1 MTPQP
6 RQLESQALRRR
17 SARRHASR
25 SGIRYGF
32 QSPFFRWIAAAAFVV
47 VVFLTWAVLAR
58 ALAPKGNTAATHFD
72 AIIVLGYPAD
82 DDGNPTPEQLA
93 RVSEG
98 VHEYER
104 GVAPRLIL
112 TGGSAHNKMIEAES
126 MARVARAQG
135 VPQSAI
141 VLEPLALSTID
152 NACFSARIMKQ
163 NGWRS
168 AEVISSKYHLPRA
181 GIIFNNLPRE
191 LAIDWRGH
199 GAPALGPDSEP
210 APGWAITS
218 SEVTKTVRYLLYARW
233 ADSCSP

>member
-1 MTPQP
+1 M
-6 RQLESQALRRR
+6 
-17 SARRHASR
+17 
-25 SGIRYGF
+25 I
-32 QSPFFRWIAAAAFVV
+32 RWITAGALAVMI
-47 VVFLTWAVLAR
+47 FLVWAVLAR
-58 ALAPKGNTAATHFD
+58 VFAPKGNTAATHFD

-82 DDGNPTPEQLA
+82 SDGNPTPEQLA

-104 GVAPRLIL
+104 GIAPRLIL
-112 TGGSAHNKMIEAES
+112 TGGAAHNNIVEAES

-141 VLEPLALSTID
+141 VLEPRALSTID
-152 NACFSARIMKQ
+152 NACYSARIMKQ

-168 AEVISSKYHLPRA
+168 AEVITSKYHLPRA
-181 GIIFNNLPRE
+181 GMIFNDLPRE

-199 GAPALGPDSEP
+199 GAPELGPDPES
-210 APGWAITS
+210 APGWAVTS

>member
-1 MTPQP
+1 LTPQP
-6 RQLESQALRRR
+6 RQLARQAPKRRPTRRGAARHGSQPRF
-17 SARRHASR
+17 
-25 SGIRYGF
+25 I
-32 QSPFFRWIAAAAFVV
+32 RWIALVALAA
-47 VVFLTWAVLAR
+47 VVFLVWAVLAR
-58 ALAPKGNTAATHFD
+58 VFAPKGNTAATHFD

-82 DDGNPTPEQLA
+82 NDGNPTPEQLA
-93 RVSEG
+93 RVTEG

-112 TGGSAHNKMIEAES
+112 TGGSAHNHIIEAES

-141 VLEPLALSTID
+141 VLEPRALSTID
-152 NACFSARIMKQ
+152 NACYSARIMKQ

-168 AEVISSKYHLPRA
+168 AEVITSNYHRPRA
-181 GIIFNNLPRE
+181 GIIFNHLPHE

-199 GAPALGPDSEP
+199 GAPELGPEPEP
-210 APGWAITS
+210 APGWAVTS

>member
-6 RQLESQALRRR
+6 RQLARQAPKRRPSR
-17 SARRHASR
+17 RGTARR
-25 SGIRYGF
+25 GF
-32 QSPFFRWIAAAAFVV
+32 QPRFLRWIALGALAV
-47 VVFLTWAVLAR
+47 VVFLVWAVLAR
-58 ALAPKGNTAATHFD
+58 VFAPKSNTAATHFD

-82 DDGNPTPEQLA
+82 NDGNPTPEQLA
-93 RVSEG
+93 RVTEG

-112 TGGSAHNKMIEAES
+112 TGGSAHNHIIEAES

-141 VLEPLALSTID
+141 VLEPRALSTID
-152 NACFSARIMKQ
+152 NACYSARIMKQ

-168 AEVISSKYHLPRA
+168 AEVITSNYHLPRA
-181 GIIFNNLPRE
+181 GIIFNNLPHE

-199 GAPALGPDSEP
+199 GAPELGPDPEP
-210 APGWAITS
+210 APGWAVTS

>member
-1 MTPQP
+1 LSPQP
-6 RQLESQALRRR
+6 RQLERQTPRKRSPRRV
-17 SARRHASR
+17 ASR
-25 SGIRYGF
+25 SANS
-32 QSPFFRWIAAAAFVV
+32 SPLIRWIAAGALAVV
-47 VVFLTWAVLAR
+47 IFLAWAVLAR
-58 ALAPKGNTAATHFD
+58 VFAPKGNTSATHFD

-82 DDGNPTPEQLA
+82 DDGNPTPEQLS
-93 RVSEG
+93 RVTEG

-104 GVAPRLIL
+104 GIAPRLIL
-112 TGGSAHNKMIEAES
+112 TGGAAHNNIVEAES

-141 VLEPLALSTID
+141 VLEPHASSTID

-168 AEVISSKYHLPRA
+168 AEVITSKYHLPRA
-181 GIIFNNLPRE
+181 GIIFNHLPHE

-199 GAPALGPDSEP
+199 GAPAFGPDPEP
-210 APGWAITS
+210 APGWAVTT
-218 SEVTKTVRYLLYARW
+218 SEVTKTVRYLLYASW